1 MNRESINLSY
11 FDKNKEL
18 SIDLHYEMYRNIK
31 NDIYAIASHYPI
43 NFVIAETEVI
53 KKSNETLE
61 NLIKYI
67 EDKIEECN
75 NHIKMFRKTD
85 YKSIFIGTEIAHLN
99 DFKRTYQDL
108 LERIKNNNY
117 D

>member
-31 NDIYAIASHYPI
+31 DDIYAIASHYPI
-43 NFVIAETEVI
+43 DFVIAETEVI
-53 KKSNETLE
+53 KKSNEILE

-67 EDKIEECN
+67 EDKIKEYQ
-75 NHIKMFRKTD
+75 HKFDIA
-85 YKSIFIGTEIAHLN
+85 KSKKQYEIAVSVRLE
-99 DFKRTYQDL
+99 FQDL

-117 D
+117 EKSNIK

>member
-18 SIDLHYEMYRNIK
+18 PIDLHYEMYRNIK

-43 NFVIAETEVI
+43 DFVIAETEVI

-67 EDKIEECN
+67 EDKIEECEDKIN
-75 NHIKMFRKTD
+75 KLNIPNVYTHFDIAEMYRNKIK
-85 YKSIFIGTEIAHLN
+85 I
-99 DFKRTYQDL
+99 YQDL

-117 D
+117 DL